1 MRTTASLSRPPSR
14 ATSARGVF
22 RAARRLSTFAAALP
36 LCASLALGAAGC
48 KTALAPPA
56 LATGE
61 RPVTGVP
68 RYDRFFADVN
78 AALVAVQ
85 EARTEE
91 AEARGMLARRLGM
104 PEAVA
109 VDVLGVRLRE
119 RTARLYEAGLSL
131 ELEFTGIEDDSADEH
146 TDASVDAEANAESA
160 AAAAAVPEE
169 EVVAPTA
176 TLRTPGREPVR
187 RELRLLEA
195 IAQAALSGA
204 TVYVNMGRERRRAEH
219 LLRELGELRTQL
231 ETSFVNADERERT
244 RAKLNEAEA
253 LLPQLNTQAREVSGA
268 ADTLVSLLDEAANT
282 VPVPPGKRRPG
293 TAPPRNPASGPGV
306 PPLLGA
312 KPAPPARPPAPPA
325 PAPPAPKPPSAA
337 PAAQPAKP
345 AGPATP

>member
-1 MRTTASLSRPPSR
+1 MRR
-14 ATSARGVF
+14 AF

-48 KTALAPPA
+48 KPAQAPPA

-91 AEARGMLARRLGM
+91 ADARGLLARRLGL
-104 PEAVA
+104 PEDVP
-109 VDVLGVRLRE
+109 VDVLGARLRE

-131 ELEFTGIEDDSADEH
+131 ELEFTGIEDDSSESHA
-146 TDASVDAEANAESA
+146 DAEANTAASADADAESGA
-160 AAAAAVPEE
+160 ARADETDE

-204 TVYVNMGRERRRAEH
+204 TVYVNMSHERRRAEH
-219 LLRELGELRTQL
+219 LLGELGELRTQL
-231 ETSFVNADERERT
+231 ESSFVNADERERT

-253 LLPQLNTQAREVSGA
+253 LLPQLNTQSREVSGA

-282 VPVPPGKRRPG
+282 VPVPPGKRRP
-293 TAPPRNPASGPGV
+293 APPPPRGPGSGPAV
-306 PPLLGA
+306 PPPPGA
-312 KPAPPARPPAPPA
+312 KPAAPPAPPA
-325 PAPPAPKPPSAA
+325 KPPAAPAPKPPSAP
-337 PAAQPAKP
+337 PAAAPPASAAP
-345 AGPATP
+345 PPGPASP